1 MSKFCCLTNTS
12 RGISCSKALHWSRVS
27 KRNLLFL
34 LFMDHVRHYREPFI
48 YLNSCKSVRWKMSH
62 TNRED
67 NASWDSRPKQSM
79 LNHFALEILHPQ
91 RKLFLESNNSSFIDV
106 LPPWAIF
113 NTLSSDTSKLAN
125 DPYSMTMRSPS
136 TLVLRVEAKLPMD
149 CVRMGYQGAGR
160 NSHLWMTMFLALLI
174 NHFH

>member
-1 MSKFCCLTNTS
+1 MLPHKYEQRDLLFQSSALKSSLKKKPTLFAFHGPC
-12 RGISCSKALHWSRVS
+12 KAL
-27 KRNLLFL
+27 KRAIHF
-34 LFMDHVRHYREPFI
+34 
-48 YLNSCKSVRWKMSH
+48 LNSCKSVRWKMSH